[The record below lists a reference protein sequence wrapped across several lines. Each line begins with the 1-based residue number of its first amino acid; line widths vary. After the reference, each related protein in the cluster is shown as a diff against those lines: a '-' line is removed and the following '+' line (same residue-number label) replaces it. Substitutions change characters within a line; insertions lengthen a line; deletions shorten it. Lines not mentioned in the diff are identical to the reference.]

1 LGGGVSATETG
12 GAVPTN
18 VARTTIT
25 SLGQWSRRVLSFLR
39 RFGTITLLVGLIV
52 FFTLA
57 SPSFMTQAN
66 INGLLVTQSVIA
78 CVAFAATFPLIVG
91 EFDLSLG
98 YMTGFITVLGG
109 YVAGHGASTWEIFG
123 AMIAGG
129 LLLGLV
135 NGILT
140 VSFKISSFI
149 STLGTGI
156 ILSGLAEG
164 LSGGQVLFSGIP
176 SIMTTIGRNNW
187 VGVPISVWL
196 VLIMGVLL
204 LFITEHTPFGRRL
217 FAIGGSERVAFLA
230 GIPTKRLRV
239 LSFVI
244 AGLLI
249 GAAAIFELG
258 SAGAANPTF
267 GPEVLLP
274 GYAAVFLGVT
284 TYKPGYYNF
293 VGTIVAIVVLAVGF
307 NGLSLLGVPFWAQPL
322 FNGGVLLVAVL
333 LARSEARHVKV
344 SG

>member
-1 LGGGVSATETG
+1 MAVSSMTQ
-12 GAVPTN
+12 
-18 VARTTIT
+18 
-25 SLGQWSRRVLSFLR
+25 LSRRTFGLAR
-39 RFGTITLLVGLIV
+39 RFGTITLLILLIIY
-52 FFTLA
+52 FTLA
-57 SPSFMTQAN
+57 SPSFMTVAN
-66 INGLLVTQSVIA
+66 INGLLTTQSVIA

-109 YVAGHGASTWEIFG
+109 YVAGHGAPTWVIFA
-123 AMIAGG
+123 AMIVAGVV
-129 LLLGLV
+129 LGLI

-164 LSGGQVLFSGIP
+164 LSGGQVLFNGIP
-176 SIMTTIGRNNW
+176 PIMTEIGRNNFL
-187 VGVPISVWL
+187 GMPISVWL
-196 VLIMGVLL
+196 VLVLACLL
-204 LFITEHTPFGRRL
+204 LYVTEHTPFGRRL

-230 GIPTKRLRV
+230 GIPTKRLKI
-239 LSFVI
+239 LAFVI

-249 GAAAIFELG
+249 SVAAIFELG
-258 SAGAANPTF
+258 SSGAANPTF

-293 VGTIVAIVVLAVGF
+293 VGTVVAIIVLAVGF